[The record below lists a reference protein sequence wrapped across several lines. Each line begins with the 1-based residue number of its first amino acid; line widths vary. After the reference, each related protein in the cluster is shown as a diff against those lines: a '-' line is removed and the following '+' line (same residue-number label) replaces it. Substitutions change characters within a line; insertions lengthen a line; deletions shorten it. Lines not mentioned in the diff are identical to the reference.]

1 MTSELR
7 NQKFLSATPPHF
19 INRET
24 EARRVGPFSKGC
36 SVGSL
41 LVFAIASELQLR
53 QGGGSYPKG
62 RRWYRAV
69 PGLEGLKRRE
79 RREFQLPA
87 AGGDKPAKSGLTCVA
102 V

>member
-19 INRET
+19 TNRET
-24 EARRVGPFSKGC
+24 ETRRVVFQSC

-69 PGLEGLKRRE
+69 PGLEGLKLRE

>member
-19 INRET
+19 TNRET
-24 EARRVGPFSKGC
+24 ETRRVVFQSC

-53 QGGGSYPKG
+53 QEEAATQ
-62 RRWYRAV
+62 RRYRTV
-69 PGLEGLKRRE
+69 PGLEGLKLRE

-87 AGGDKPAKSGLTCVA
+87 AGGDKPAKSGLICVA